1 VQIVWRTARRSELET
16 DFVGDDALQTT
27 ILARL
32 MEAKLPILG
41 FQEER
46 VELEDIF
53 MRVTKGIVS

>member
-1 VQIVWRTARRSELET
+1 LEA